1 MASLDDMQ
9 RLFFCGRAGDTATR
23 CGLPPCHCSTP
34 PCDRCGGALPPP
46 QLAKPFTR
54 IKRFNVAGDPKN
66 EFDVVQIPDQNMTQS
81 CSNYV
86 DDGTTVFSEDGKL
99 VLKVA
104 SACADGRCLNSGRVM
119 SKDAFTYGIFTFSAK
134 VPKCHSVWP
143 ALWLLP
149 GSSKGDGRYGPWPCS
164 GEIDVLETV
173 NGDPHGA
180 FNLVAGFGST
190 TGSCFD
196 PSAVSC
202 NACAPPQ
209 YCTSTTLADAA
220 ASHYFVEDVNC
231 DASQD
236 SWREHLFVLYWQP
249 EVIAAFVDPE
259 LTYDASGHLT
269 GIQAKKHSNGQASY
283 KVYHRSTTPTWSAVQ
298 DYMGKCF
305 PGRHSA
311 DAPFDIPMPLGPFWR
326 KIVLNI
332 AVGGYGGA
340 PCFWGVDAC
349 QEIAVLDI
357 AVETSEVKLKSEIT
371 PGSTE
376 ASEEHTLIA
385 DGEVS
390 CNLDAA
396 TLSHIAAWY
405 TSQPPPNTHIFPA
418 GASSAVVE
426 LTASLTSNASVGTAG
441 TDEKQKLT
449 FVNQC
454 SVDVWFRLFF
464 NDDHKDR
471 LVFAGG
477 SETYELEE
485 EHVTSFGAK
494 FQYPPK
500 NGVSDYRWNP
510 AHEAKVVGK
519 EVTITFQPTVA
530 FNMTEFKMGQT
541 KLVQDLF
548 HKYDKS
554 GDGILSEEEMLGI
567 FEALSVPKTEV
578 QALFQQA
585 DANRDGK
592 IQVQEFISWLMTE
605 PATPKGDSG

>member
-1 MASLDDMQ
+1 MAPPWLCTWLLPFLLATAPGTAADVEDGPEACAGAESPELSLRQLRARRLNGTESASVDSFLKDGMRCASITAPENELCRESVEWAFEVGLKKHPDWYFVPLGTTSHVPLHMASLDDMQ

-34 PCDRCGGALPPP
+34 PCDRCGGAPPPP

-66 EFDVVQIPDQNMTQS
+66 EFDVVQIPDQNMTHS

-99 VLKVA
+99 VLKVS

-231 DASQD
+231 DANQN

-283 KVYHRSTTPTWSAVQ
+283 KTYHRSTTPTWSAVQ

-311 DAPFDIPMPLGPFWR
+311 DAPFDIPM

-340 PCFWGVDAC
+340 PCFWGGDAC
-349 QEIAVLDI
+349 QAECGGAIG
-357 AVETSEVKLKSEIT
+357 SKL
-371 PGSTE
+371 
-376 ASEEHTLIA
+376 
-385 DGEVS
+385 
-390 CNLDAA
+390 
-396 TLSHIAAWY
+396 
-405 TSQPPPNTHIFPA
+405 
-418 GASSAVVE
+418 
-426 LTASLTSNASVGTAG
+426 
-441 TDEKQKLT
+441 
-449 FVNQC
+449 
-454 SVDVWFRLFF
+454 
-464 NDDHKDR
+464 
-471 LVFAGG
+471 
-477 SETYELEE
+477 
-485 EHVTSFGAK
+485 
-494 FQYPPK
+494 
-500 NGVSDYRWNP
+500 
-510 AHEAKVVGK
+510 
-519 EVTITFQPTVA
+519 
-530 FNMTEFKMGQT
+530 
-541 KLVQDLF
+541 
-548 HKYDKS
+548 
-554 GDGILSEEEMLGI
+554 ILSDI
-567 FEALSVPKTEV
+567 SVW
-578 QALFQQA
+578 Q
-585 DANRDGK
+585 
-592 IQVQEFISWLMTE
+592 
-605 PATPKGDSG
+605 